1 MKITQHF
8 KTLFLITSFLLLIIT
23 VQNYAQWSNDPTINT
38 PISTAVGNQYDSK
51 IVSDGSGGAIIVWKD
66 DHSGPDS
73 IYIYAQS
80 INASGI
86 AQWGDNGVTII
97 TGSISN
103 FIIISDG
110 LGGVII
116 TWESYI
122 TTSESNIYAQRINAL
137 GGIQW
142 NPNGVAICT
151 AINHQNISSIVT
163 DEFGGAIIVW
173 DDNRLNGTN
182 TFDIY
187 AQRINSLGAVQWT
200 TNGIAI
206 CTAPDDQLLSKMI
219 SDGSGGAII
228 TWQDKRNTL
237 YFDIYSQRINASG
250 NVQWTVNGVTVCSAS
265 LNQTN
270 PNIVSDN
277 SGGAII
283 TWTDYRD
290 LINTN
295 SNIYAQF
302 INASG
307 IVQWI
312 TDGIAVCADINYQ
325 ENPQIVSDNLGGA
338 IITWEDSRNFTNT
351 QFDIYAQRVNTSGIF
366 QWITDGIVIC
376 SEIGNQLFPLIVSNN
391 SDGAIIAWSDFR
403 NITNTQG
410 DIYAQNIN
418 ASGLEQWTS
427 NGVAISTAINDQ
439 QIPTIVSDSS
449 GGAIITW
456 TDWRSEIYADI
467 YAQKYPPTSPL
478 QITKPT
484 PYSKFIA
491 GEKDTIKWTDAG
503 WAAVNIKCITN
514 FETPLESELILAQGI
529 PNANSKFVW
538 NVPDTTLSFRSK
550 IIIEN
555 ADNPTEKIESD
566 IFRIKPYVLTRLNP
580 DSTYYEYRKDRDQWG
595 FSNTRADMWP
605 PTWYNQFDYQGIDP
619 FTSSQ
624 YSQWQGDNVFENAI
638 GSDHMDWVSWVNT
651 FSVNACYTSTDFGI
665 YKPAAMEKWNAWKKL
680 LWNGSCF
687 GIAVA
692 NALAFSHREQFKTKY
707 PNFPAFINPITVI
720 SDTGVNRVVN
730 ELFTHQY
737 GNPHLAIRKN
747 IGLIKTPTQTL
758 KELIVMLKEDS
769 ATIRTLSIL
778 NNGVGGGGHAILA
791 YGLEKDP
798 VNPNVFHIKVYDN
811 SNPNS
816 NNRIRIDTSA
826 NFNNGNWSTPDWAG
840 WGGFKWIYLRNPTI
854 DYLTNPTL
862 AKGTSQQS
870 PFILENDELEIFNT
884 ISASIQIRD
893 NFGNQTGFNNNLI
906 QIDIPGSVPLVVDN
920 GSETPPYGYSLFADN
935 YSVVLNDFAEDTVET
950 FFFSGNKSF
959 MYERSGA
966 IQTQTD
972 RIFFDGGVSVSN
984 PDAQT
989 KTIKLLNLINETTQ
1003 EKLFVARSLEL
1014 AQNDSVKIENPD
1026 SNKVKLISYGT
1037 AKEYDLE
1044 LNYVTENGIGRFG
1057 DFSIPLSANSSH
1069 TFVPVWTDI
1078 TNTELQ
1084 VLVDIGNDGTIDDTL
1099 SLVNQVTGIG
1109 EDQGSLLTPDS
1120 YNLAQNY
1127 PNPFNPSTKISWQ
1140 SPIGSHQI
1148 LKIYDVLGNEVAT
1161 LVNEYREAGRYEITF
1176 DASNLSSGIYFY
1188 RLQAGS
1194 FVETKKMI
1202 LIK

>member
-312 TDGIAVCADINYQ
+312 ADGIAVCADINYQ

-439 QIPTIVSDSS
+439 QIPTIVSD
-449 GGAIITW
+449 
-456 TDWRSEIYADI
+456 
-467 YAQKYPPTSPL
+467 
-478 QITKPT
+478 
-484 PYSKFIA
+484 
-491 GEKDTIKWTDAG
+491 
-503 WAAVNIKCITN
+503 
-514 FETPLESELILAQGI
+514 
-529 PNANSKFVW
+529 
-538 NVPDTTLSFRSK
+538 
-550 IIIEN
+550 IE
-555 ADNPTEKIESD
+555 
-566 IFRIKPYVLTRLNP
+566 
-580 DSTYYEYRKDRDQWG
+580 
-595 FSNTRADMWP
+595 
-605 PTWYNQFDYQGIDP
+605 
-619 FTSSQ
+619 
-624 YSQWQGDNVFENAI
+624 
-638 GSDHMDWVSWVNT
+638 
-651 FSVNACYTSTDFGI
+651 
-665 YKPAAMEKWNAWKKL
+665 
-680 LWNGSCF
+680 
-687 GIAVA
+687 
-692 NALAFSHREQFKTKY
+692 
-707 PNFPAFINPITVI
+707 
-720 SDTGVNRVVN
+720 
-730 ELFTHQY
+730 
-737 GNPHLAIRKN
+737 
-747 IGLIKTPTQTL
+747 
-758 KELIVMLKEDS
+758 
-769 ATIRTLSIL
+769 
-778 NNGVGGGGHAILA
+778 
-791 YGLEKDP
+791 
-798 VNPNVFHIKVYDN
+798 
-811 SNPNS
+811 
-816 NNRIRIDTSA
+816 
-826 NFNNGNWSTPDWAG
+826 
-840 WGGFKWIYLRNPTI
+840 
-854 DYLTNPTL
+854 
-862 AKGTSQQS
+862 
-870 PFILENDELEIFNT
+870 
-884 ISASIQIRD
+884 
-893 NFGNQTGFNNNLI
+893 
-906 QIDIPGSVPLVVDN
+906 
-920 GSETPPYGYSLFADN
+920 
-935 YSVVLNDFAEDTVET
+935 
-950 FFFSGNKSF
+950 
-959 MYERSGA
+959 
-966 IQTQTD
+966 
-972 RIFFDGGVSVSN
+972 
-984 PDAQT
+984 
-989 KTIKLLNLINETTQ
+989 
-1003 EKLFVARSLEL
+1003 
-1014 AQNDSVKIENPD
+1014 
-1026 SNKVKLISYGT
+1026 
-1037 AKEYDLE
+1037 
-1044 LNYVTENGIGRFG
+1044 
-1057 DFSIPLSANSSH
+1057 
-1069 TFVPVWTDI
+1069 
-1078 TNTELQ
+1078 
-1084 VLVDIGNDGTIDDTL
+1084 
-1099 SLVNQVTGIG
+1099 
-1109 EDQGSLLTPDS
+1109 
-1120 YNLAQNY
+1120 
-1127 PNPFNPSTKISWQ
+1127 
-1140 SPIGSHQI
+1140 
-1148 LKIYDVLGNEVAT
+1148 
-1161 LVNEYREAGRYEITF
+1161 
-1176 DASNLSSGIYFY
+1176 
-1188 RLQAGS
+1188 
-1194 FVETKKMI
+1194 
-1202 LIK
+1202 